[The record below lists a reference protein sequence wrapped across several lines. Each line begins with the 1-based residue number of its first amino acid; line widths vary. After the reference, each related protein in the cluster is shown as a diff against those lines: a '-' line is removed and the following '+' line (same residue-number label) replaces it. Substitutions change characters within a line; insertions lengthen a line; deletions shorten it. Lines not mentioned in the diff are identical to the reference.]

1 MEKHTSH
8 VERTNERVPLA
19 VALRD
24 KLYAPVRKDGR
35 APVGDDA
42 SALVAGVAD
51 QAKTP

>member
-1 MEKHTSH
+1 MKQYATHIRRE
-8 VERTNERVPLA
+8 VEGFALA

-24 KLYAPVRKDGR
+24 KLYTPVRKDGR
-35 APVGDDA
+35 TPVGDDA